1 MDALIVVRYVKGMRR
16 YLQDEMKDK
25 RKNVVRVNSKWKLLA
40 RPKKVTEYV
49 CGFANIKR
57 GFWIGTRGVCEV

>member
-25 RKNVVRVNSKWKLLA
+25 RKNVFRVNSKWKLLA
-40 RPKKVTEYV
+40 RPKVTE
-49 CGFANIKR
+49 
-57 GFWIGTRGVCEV
+57 